1 MNGRTVEHE
10 AVVRYNHA
18 SAGYVYGPMQVE
30 RAEFTVAEPPGVW
43 ITAPDSVSA
52 GSPLKLSVRRFGEG
66 KQTAFTIRPKSPSG
80 TLRVRPIRVEGGARE
95 AILSPEGDVPSTGVR
110 VVLEAV
116 SDTDGKVIG
125 ESSPILIEAR
135 K

>member
-1 MNGRTVEHE
+1 
-10 AVVRYNHA
+10 
-18 SAGYVYGPMQVE
+18 
-30 RAEFTVAEPPGVW
+30 
-43 ITAPDSVSA
+43 
-52 GSPLKLSVRRFGEG
+52 
-66 KQTAFTIRPKSPSG
+66 
-80 TLRVRPIRVEGGARE
+80 VEGGARE
-95 AILSPEGDVPSTGVR
+95 AILSPEGDVPSTGVP